1 MVATEEEVKERA
13 AQWDQP
19 VTEYIELAER
29 YLGFQQPGSV
39 YQFVDAGDDYK
50 RVRSPPFS

>member
-1 MVATEEEVKERA
+1 MRERA

-19 VTEYIELAER
+19 VAEYIELAER

-39 YQFVDAGDDYK
+39 YNFNDAGNGQR
-50 RVRSPPFS
+50 RVSAFLKPCIA